1 MRNTMSNK
9 DFIRLAL
16 PYIDEDELNEIK
28 RVLASGYLTQG
39 PMVAEFEGMVRAK
52 VGTKYAFAM
61 SSCTTALH
69 LSLVVLGIGPGDEV
83 LVPDFTFP
91 ATANVVVQQG
101 ATPVL
106 IDIDLDTFA
115 IDVDDAARK
124 VTPRTKAIIPMHP
137 FGLSADMDAVLAL
150 AEKHGLRVVEDAATA
165 IGATY
170 KDRFCGAIG
179 DLGCFSFHPRKVIT
193 TGEGGMIVT
202 NNEQLAER
210 IALLRSHGGI
220 RRGGRYIFEEA
231 GFNYRLSDVQGA
243 IGVAQMR
250 KLDTLIA
257 HKRDLAALL
266 SEKLVAIEGV
276 KVPRE
281 PPWKGH
287 IYQSYVALLDKKI
300 NRDRVIEAMREQGIE
315 TTLGTYALHAQPFF
329 MREYRYSK
337 GDLPNSY
344 QAYQQTLTL
353 PVYPPMGEIELERV
367 ARALEQTLR
376 SSNCLGGWVPW
387 NKGERGQGDVP

>member
-1 MRNTMSNK
+1 MPDN

-16 PYIDEDELNEIK
+16 PYTDDDELNEI
-28 RVLASGYLTQG
+28 RTVLASGYLTQG
-39 PMVAEFEGMVRAK
+39 PKVAEFEEMVRAK

-106 IDIDLDTFA
+106 VDIHLDTLA
-115 IDVDDAARK
+115 IDFEDAARK
-124 VTPRTKAIIPMHP
+124 VTPRTKVIMPMHP
-137 FGLSADMDAVLAL
+137 FGLSVDMDPILELAR
-150 AEKHGLRVVEDAATA
+150 KHDLRVIEDAATA
-165 IGATY
+165 IGTTY
-170 KDRFCGAIG
+170 KGHFCGSMG

-202 NNEQLAER
+202 NEDGLAEQ
-210 IALLRSHGGI
+210 IKLLRSHGGVRI
-220 RRGGRYIFEEA
+220 GYWYQYEA
-231 GFNYRLSDVQGA
+231 AGYNYRLSDVLGA

-257 HKRDLAALL
+257 SKRELAAQLT
-266 SEKLVAIEGV
+266 EKLVTIDGV
-276 KVPRE
+276 KVPRD
-281 PPWKGH
+281 PAWGGH
-287 IYQSYVALLDKKI
+287 IYQSYVVLLDEEI

-315 TTLGTYALHAQPFF
+315 TTLGTYALHIQPFF
-329 MREYRYSK
+329 MREYGYSK
-337 GDLPNSY
+337 GDLSNSY
-344 QAYQQTLTL
+344 RAYRQTLTL
-353 PVYPPMGEIELERV
+353 PLYPPMGEAELGRIV
-367 ARALEQTLR
+367 RALKQALR
-376 SSNCLGGWVPW
+376 S
-387 NKGERGQGDVP
+387 GEC